1 MEGAG
6 LNYKKLVTAMSVMT
20 LAAVY
25 TAACIALPRLVK
37 NPGQGI
43 RTRKDVYSNADAE
56 SEDTG
61 IKIDFTKKTVVID
74 SGHGGIDPGK
84 KSDNGILEKD
94 VNLSIAKKLQKKLID
109 TGFNVVMTREDE
121 NGLYS
126 ENDDNKKIADMK
138 KRCQIIKDSNADIV
152 VSIHQNSFQS
162 QDVKGA
168 QVFYYKHSVEGKKLA
183 EILQASF
190 KENLDS
196 ENKRVEKADST
207 YYMLVHTS
215 APTVIAECGF
225 LSNPTE
231 ASLLNS
237 SEYQQKIAE
246 ALYKGIINYFCDEK
260 HNN

>member
-1 MEGAG
+1 M
-6 LNYKKLVTAMSVMT
+6 NYKKLVTAMSVMT

-138 KRCQIIKDSNADIV
+138 KRCQIIKDSKADIV

-162 QDVKGA
+162 QDVREHRC
-168 QVFYYKHSVEGKKLA
+168 F
-183 EILQASF
+183 
-190 KENLDS
+190 
-196 ENKRVEKADST
+196 
-207 YYMLVHTS
+207 
-215 APTVIAECGF
+215 
-225 LSNPTE
+225 
-231 ASLLNS
+231 
-237 SEYQQKIAE
+237 
-246 ALYKGIINYFCDEK
+246 IINTL
-260 HNN
+260 

>member
-1 MEGAG
+1 M
-6 LNYKKLVTAMSVMT
+6 NYKKLVTAMSVMT

-138 KRCQIIKDSNADIV
+138 KRCQIIKDSKADIV
-152 VSIHQNSFQS
+152 VSIHQN
-162 QDVKGA
+162 KR
-168 QVFYYKHSVEGKKLA
+168 
-183 EILQASF
+183 ILS
-190 KENLDS
+190 KIIIGNLYCIITWH
-196 ENKRVEKADST
+196 NHIMACRNRNR
-207 YYMLVHTS
+207 
-215 APTVIAECGF
+215 F
-225 LSNPTE
+225 
-231 ASLLNS
+231 
-237 SEYQQKIAE
+237 
-246 ALYKGIINYFCDEK
+246 GIIWFFKK
-260 HNN
+260 HNHATRFYDNIIF

>member
-138 KRCQIIKDSNADIV
+138 KRCQIIKDSKADIV

-190 KENLDS
+190 KENL
-196 ENKRVEKADST
+196 
-207 YYMLVHTS
+207 
-215 APTVIAECGF
+215 IC
-225 LSNPTE
+225 
-231 ASLLNS
+231 
-237 SEYQQKIAE
+237 
-246 ALYKGIINYFCDEK
+246 LYI
-260 HNN
+260 HQLRQ

>member
-138 KRCQIIKDSNADIV
+138 KRCQIIKDSKADIV

-168 QVFYYKHSVEGKKLA
+168 QVFYYKHSEKGKQLA
-183 EILQASF
+183 QCIQDSM
-190 KENLDS
+190 KNNLD
-196 ENKRVEKADST
+196 ETNNRRVKANDS
-207 YYMLVHTS
+207 YYMLIHTPC
-215 APTVIAECGF
+215 PTVIVECGF
-225 LSNPTE
+225 ITNYDE
-231 ASLLNS
+231 AELLVS
-237 SEYQQKIAE
+237 EEYQKRVSKAIAE
-246 ALYKGIINYFCDEK
+246 GVMEYLGQK
-260 HNN
+260 

>member
-138 KRCQIIKDSNADIV
+138 KRCQIIKDSKADIV

-168 QVFYYKHSVEGKKLA
+168 QVFYYTHSGEGKKAA
-183 EILQASF
+183 EIMQESLLV
-190 KENLDS
+190 LDDT
-196 ENKRVEKADST
+196 NHRKAKANDT
-207 YYMLVHTS
+207 YYLLKRTES
-215 APTVIAECGF
+215 PTIIVECGF
-225 LSNPTE
+225 LTNTE
-231 ASLLNS
+231 EAGLLKQE
-237 SEYQQKIAE
+237 EYQKKVAE
-246 ALYKGIINYFCDEK
+246 AIVAGIKAYMEK
-260 HNN
+260 

>member
-1 MEGAG
+1 M
-6 LNYKKLVTAMSVMT
+6 NYKKLVTAMSVMT

-94 VNLSIAKKLQKKLID
+94 VNLSIAKKLQKKL
-109 TGFNVVMTREDE
+109 
-121 NGLYS
+121 
-126 ENDDNKKIADMK
+126 NDDNKKIADMK
-138 KRCQIIKDSNADIV
+138 ERCQIIKDSKADIV

>member
-61 IKIDFTKKTVVID
+61 IKIDFTKNTVVID
-74 SGHGGIDPGK
+74 SGHGGIDPGYHHK
-84 KSDNGILEKD
+84 KS
-94 VNLSIAKKLQKKLID
+94 
-109 TGFNVVMTREDE
+109 
-121 NGLYS
+121 
-126 ENDDNKKIADMK
+126 ADIK
-138 KRCQIIKDSNADIV
+138 TRCQIIKHTKADIV

>member
-1 MEGAG
+1 M
-6 LNYKKLVTAMSVMT
+6 
-20 LAAVY
+20 
-25 TAACIALPRLVK
+25 
-37 NPGQGI
+37 
-43 RTRKDVYSNADAE
+43 
-56 SEDTG
+56 
-61 IKIDFTKKTVVID
+61 VID

-138 KRCQIIKDSNADIV
+138 KRCQIIKDSKADIV

-246 ALYKGIINYFCDEK
+246 AIYNS
-260 HNN
+260 

>member
-1 MEGAG
+1 M
-6 LNYKKLVTAMSVMT
+6 NYKKLVTAMSVMT

-121 NGLYS
+121 NGLY
-126 ENDDNKKIADMK
+126 K
-138 KRCQIIKDSNADIV
+138 ADIV